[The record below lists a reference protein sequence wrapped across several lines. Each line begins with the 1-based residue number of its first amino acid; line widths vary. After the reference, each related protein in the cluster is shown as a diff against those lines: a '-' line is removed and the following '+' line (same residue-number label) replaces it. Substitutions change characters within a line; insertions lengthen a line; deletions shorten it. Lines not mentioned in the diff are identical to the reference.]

1 MHPRH
6 HARLTPKRKKYPK
19 DATPEQRSCTLKV
32 KYPTEQVAR
41 VAAQVGVIK
50 SHGRTE
56 RMWVYRC
63 AFCDGWHV
71 SGRFSKY
78 GGAVTAYDLGAT
90 ASPPA
95 HPAQKVREETRDLF
109 KGITSDD

>member
-6 HARLTPKRKKYPK
+6 HARLMPKRKKYPK

-32 KYPTEQVAR
+32 KHPTELVAR
-41 VAAQVGVIK
+41 VAAQVSVFK

-56 RMWVYRC
+56 RMWVYPC
-63 AFCDGWHV
+63 VFCDGWHV
-71 SGRFSKY
+71 SSRFSDH
-78 GGAVTAYDLGAT
+78 GGAVTAYDLGMT

-95 HPAQKVREETRDLF
+95 HPVQKVREETRDLF